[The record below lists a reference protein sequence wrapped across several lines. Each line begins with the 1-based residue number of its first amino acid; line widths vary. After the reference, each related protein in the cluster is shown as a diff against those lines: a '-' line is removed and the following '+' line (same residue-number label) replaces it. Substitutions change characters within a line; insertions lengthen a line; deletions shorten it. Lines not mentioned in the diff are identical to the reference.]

1 MGKSRQQSLA
11 EKHHPGTISTSLYTI
26 SKGPRW
32 CPLVPASATI
42 SSVGTVHIRRSTLA
56 SPDAARLIAALDAE
70 LTTTFPEPGATHFSL
85 SDAQVVA
92 GDGAF
97 LVAYL
102 DDVAVGC
109 GAIRRLDEATAE
121 IKRMYVDP
129 SVRGRGIG
137 RALVE
142 ALEQE
147 ARLAGV
153 TRIVLETGTRLAP
166 AIKLYEAMGYAHIPL
181 FGEYLSSPDTSLCF
195 GKSLA

>member
-1 MGKSRQQSLA
+1 MDSQTLCRVAASYEQECQSRSGHEWYDFSVESLD
-11 EKHHPGTISTSLYTI
+11 
-26 SKGPRW
+26 
-32 CPLVPASATI
+32 
-42 SSVGTVHIRRSTLA
+42 IRHCTLA
-56 SPDAARLIAALDAE
+56 SPDAARLIAALNAE

-85 SDAQVVA
+85 SDTQVVS
-92 GDGAF
+92 GQGAF

-109 GAIRRLDEATAE
+109 GAVRRLDDATAE

-129 SVRGRGIG
+129 TVRGRGIG

-142 ALEQE
+142 ALERE

-153 TRIVLETGTRLAP
+153 TRIALETGTRLPP
-166 AIKLYEAMGYAHIPL
+166 AITLYEAMGYARIPL

-195 GKSLA
+195 GKSLR